1 MSLGASRCWTRCSQG
16 NSYNGVVRAGSRQ
29 DDERITRLEAENVV
43 LRAERDEVSAD
54 NARLRDEQAELS
66 AKLEAALA
74 KIAELTKQVFGPRSE
89 RTKKRPDIIDAN
101 AWPAG
106 DPEPGGPSPLRN
118 LA

>member
-1 MSLGASRCWTRCSQG
+1 MRGG
-16 NSYNGVVRAGSRQ
+16 SYNGVVRAACREQ
-29 DDERITRLEAENVV
+29 DERIAWLEAEDVV
-43 LRAERDEVSAD
+43 LRAERD
-54 NARLRDEQAELS
+54 ELS